1 MVGLVFFVLE
11 LLESTR
17 FLMFFFS
24 RNCLILFFCVPNFQI
39 TKLESGFGFLLSFEF
54 LTIPVFLVRGS
65 KKIHTRCFLG
75 PNRKRV
81 ELDVVHDF
89 L

>member
-24 RNCLILFFCVPNFQI
+24 RNCLILFFAFEIFKSRNSNPD
-39 TKLESGFGFLLSFEF
+39 SGFYFLLSFEF
-54 LTIPVFLVRGS
+54 LTIPVFFSPR
-65 KKIHTRCFLG
+65 I
-75 PNRKRV
+75 
-81 ELDVVHDF
+81 
-89 L
+89 

>member
-17 FLMFFFS
+17 FFDVFFS
-24 RNCLILFFCVPNFQI
+24 RNCLILLFCVRNFQI

-54 LTIPVFLVRGS
+54 LTIPVFFSPR
-65 KKIHTRCFLG
+65 I
-75 PNRKRV
+75 
-81 ELDVVHDF
+81 
-89 L
+89 

>member
-54 LTIPVFLVRGS
+54 LTIPVFFSPR
-65 KKIHTRCFLG
+65 I
-75 PNRKRV
+75 
-81 ELDVVHDF
+81 
-89 L
+89 